1 MNNFFLSCKECVLEG
16 PRHFYG
22 CFYLGPFNSSQSL
35 TVGNAL
41 RRTLL
46 SEISGLGIVNVEI
59 EGVKHEYSTFLG
71 VRESVLDILLN
82 LKEIVLCYDNLK
94 FNSNLASENKANS
107 NLSSSSSL
115 ANLTESKITEPS
127 FGESR
132 IGGKKENLK
141 QKYFQG
147 YLQVNGPGIIR
158 ASDLKLPF
166 GLSCVDSDQY
176 IATLSE
182 NGKLNLKFLICE
194 SHSSY
199 YKQNENSF
207 KVHFKGIRGTKSNAQ
222 PSSDHLNGTEKST
235 QQMQETK
242 SWAGSMPILK
252 GSENEHPQK
261 TFPVVQKN
269 DRWGFGQSP
278 AGQTLKVDPVFS
290 PIKKV
295 NYTIQSYGVLQNSN
309 SQVIFLELWTNGSI
323 HPRNAL
329 YKALNVLSSTF
340 SNLEKMKVLNDI
352 YIKSLLKSDTNYSKL
367 MKKTSYNFNS
377 FPPSEFRVADQNQ
390 PNKAMSWALG
400 LAHGQ
405 GSKLPEPVVNHLS
418 ERSPLST
425 GNRTLVSTFDQ
436 LKSNYSK
443 KEQYLNKYMSIRCLN
458 LPFRIENCLE
468 KANILTLNDL
478 FNKPLNELKQVPG
491 LGNQSMKTLQ
501 KKMHLFLSCS
511 P

>member
-59 EGVKHEYSTFLG
+59 EGVEHEYSTFLG
-71 VRESVLDILLN
+71 VRESILDILLN
-82 LKEIVLCYDNLK
+82 LKEIVLCYDNQK
-94 FNSNLASENKANS
+94 FEVKSSESDTRGN
-107 NLSSSSSL
+107 
-115 ANLTESKITEPS
+115 
-127 FGESR
+127 
-132 IGGKKENLK
+132 KENPK
-141 QKYFQG
+141 QKKYFQG
-147 YLQVNGPGIIR
+147 YLQANGPGIIR

-166 GLSCVDSDQY
+166 GLSCVDSNQY

-199 YKQNENSF
+199 YKQNQDSF
-207 KVHFKGIRGTKSNAQ
+207 KFHFKGMGGLMSKAGPMPWSVAEPFPLPGPQKGPAGDGEQDVSQ
-222 PSSDHLNGTEKST
+222 PSGYISNPE
-235 QQMQETK
+235 QQN
-242 SWAGSMPILK
+242 AHI
-252 GSENEHPQK
+252 QK
-261 TFPVVQKN
+261 TF
-269 DRWGFGQSP
+269 
-278 AGQTLKVDPVFS
+278 QTLKIDPVFT

-295 NYTIQSYGVLQNSN
+295 NYTIEPYGVLQNSN

-329 YKALNVLSSTF
+329 YKALSVLSSTF
-340 SNLEKMKVLNDI
+340 SKLEKMKVLNDI

-367 MKKTSYNFNS
+367 MKKTSYNLNS
-377 FPPSEFRVADQNQ
+377 FSSLKGKDQYKAKEVPEQLNQ
-390 PNKAMSWALG
+390 WN
-400 LAHGQ
+400 
-405 GSKLPEPVVNHLS
+405 
-418 ERSPLST
+418 R
-425 GNRTLVSTFDQ
+425 GNLELFSTFDQ
-436 LKSNYSK
+436 LKSEYLKN
-443 KEQYLNKYMSIRCLN
+443 EQYINKFMPIKCLN

-478 FNKPLNELKQVPG
+478 FNKTLNDLKQVPG
-491 LGNQSMKTLQ
+491 LGNQSIKVLQ
-501 KKMHLFLSCS
+501 KKIHLFLENILLSS
-511 P
+511 A